1 MKRFLTIGAA
11 ALLASS
17 AAMAQSSAARGVF
30 GLGLTSGGDTLAT
43 VVFTDGSTESIKAGG
58 LVHVFGGV
66 EFRASPQVTMQIN
79 GGYQVDN
86 TGGASNGSLRFSRY
100 PIEVLAHYQINPAFR
115 LGGGARFVTSPKIRG
130 SGVLS
135 GTDLDFENTTG
146 VVFEGEYLV
155 TPSIGLKLRGV
166 AEKYK
171 PSIGG
176 PSADGNSIGFY
187 FTWYIGG

>member
-11 ALLASS
+11 ALLASG
-17 AAMAQSSAARGVF
+17 AVMAQSSARGVL
-30 GLGLTSGGDTLAT
+30 GLGLTTGGDTLAT

-66 EFRASPQVTMQIN
+66 EFRASQQVTMQIN
-79 GGYQVDN
+79 GGYQVDD
-86 TGGASNGSLRFSRY
+86 TSGASNGSLRFSRY

-135 GTDLDFENTTG
+135 GTNLDFDNTTG

-171 PSIGG
+171 PSNGG
-176 PSADGNSIGFY
+176 PSADGNQIGFY